1 MKLPRNIEL
10 PFFTYGLFKPG
21 QLCFFRIKEFTE
33 EISKGTIFGI
43 LKERDGIPLLIQQN
57 YSKVKGFLIYFYSGK
72 EDDAYKRII
81 EIEPEKVYKW
91 GEAVANNN
99 INANVLIGRREL
111 RGSSDLE
118 HCEEWDGKSDP
129 YFRDGLEEVERF
141 LEENQNF
148 NLDYKTLFQLQM
160 AYTLLWSCIERYA
173 SLRYHLGSNVAK
185 KVQQIAKEDS
195 FTDSLK
201 RNVKNKRQ
209 LFSTTDLR
217 KYVLDPDDPI
227 KSIDYYYQVR
237 SNAVHRGKAVVRD
250 FETVKS
256 SLRELL
262 EIFKDI
268 LNKAFEE
275 WK

>member
-1 MKLPRNIEL
+1 MKLPRNIGL

-33 EISKGTIFGI
+33 KISKGRIFGV
-43 LKERDGIPLLIQQN
+43 LKERDGIPLLVNNN
-57 YSKVKGFLIYFYSGK
+57 YNQIKGCLIYFRHGK
-72 EDDAYKRII
+72 EDDAYKRIV
-81 EIEPEKVYKW
+81 EIEPGEVYRW
-91 GEAVANNN
+91 EEATVNET
-99 INANVLIGRREL
+99 ITANVLFGKREL

-118 HCEEWDGKSDP
+118 HFEEWDGKTDP
-129 YFRDGLEEVERF
+129 YFRDGLEEVERI
-141 LEENQNF
+141 LKENQNF
-148 NLDYKTLFQLQM
+148 NLDYKTLFRLQM

-173 SLRYHLGSNVAK
+173 SLRYHLGSNVTK

-237 SNAVHRGKAVVRD
+237 SNAVHRGKSVTLD
-250 FETVKS
+250 FDIIKS
-256 SLRELL
+256 SLKELL
-262 EIFKDI
+262 VIFKDI
-268 LNKAFEE
+268 LTKAFEE